1 MCIRDRDS
9 DALEITLRAVEE
21 KFGDIL
27 PEMKWLNMGGGHHIT
42 RRGYD
47 MERLERL
54 ITYAQDKWKLR
65 VYLEPGEAVALNAGF
80 LVSRVLD
87 IVENGGC
94 LLYTS
99 RCV

>member
-1 MCIRDRDS
+1 MTEEWRALLDGLHFHTLCEQDS

-65 VYLEPGEAVALNAGF
+65 VY
-80 LVSRVLD
+80 S
-87 IVENGGC
+87 
-94 LLYTS
+94 
-99 RCV
+99 